1 MTATWSVNRQL
12 FKENAKNVKQDN
24 QIMAVVKNNAYHYG
38 LEFAVEQFLDIGIN
52 TFSTTSLKEAIRI
65 R

>member
-24 QIMAVVKNNAYHYG
+24 QIMAVVKNKDSFN
-38 LEFAVEQFLDIGIN
+38 EE
-52 TFSTTSLKEAIRI
+52 KAIRESCI
-65 R
+65 LSSC